1 MGDEDEGRAESGLRE
16 RGCGGG
22 GGGGGV
28 QCVVL

>member
-22 GGGGGV
+22 GGGGV